1 MVGNVVRYIT
11 SQLASQLLRLFL
23 GVVKPLVR
31 CSSLSLVVVKKA
43 FLSFFFPYFRFTIL
57 PPEEKVVLMFDRI
70 TKFHQEFMQKYRDED
85 VGNGAMVQTEIVNS
99 FSACSI
105 KNGGRVI
112 KVYEQTSKS

>member
-23 GVVKPLVR
+23 VVVKPLVR
-31 CSSLSLVVVKKA
+31 CSSLSLVAVKKA
-43 FLSFFFPYFRFTIL
+43 FLFFFPYFRFTIL

-85 VGNGAMVQTEIVNS
+85 VGN
-99 FSACSI
+99 
-105 KNGGRVI
+105 
-112 KVYEQTSKS
+112 